1 MLNVNIG
8 QLLAHCG
15 IRPVPGASTLGNL
28 HVLMRHFLTLNHAH
42 ANGQILPPQQAIPQ
56 QQQQYQ
62 QQQQQ
67 QQQPAPMVKQQP
79 PLPQAPLPTGV
90 PSV

>member
-15 IRPVPGASTLGNL
+15 IRPVQGASTLGNL

-56 QQQQYQ
+56 QQQQ
-62 QQQQQ
+62 
-67 QQQPAPMVKQQP
+67 PAPMVKQQP